1 MNIADLKPAP
11 YNPRTITPEAFSAL
25 ETSLGEFGDLSGIT
39 WNQRSGH
46 VVAGH
51 QRLDAL
57 KRKYG
62 RKLKVSGKDGAHAVV
77 TPAGERFPI
86 RVVDW
91 PEAQEKAANLAANS
105 PFLAGSFDSRGLEA
119 VLADLNA
126 ADGLGTL
133 VGDLRLAELL
143 PGAEDLLALATE
155 PGALLAASSG
165 GNGSGVAAAS
175 VGGGAGTG
183 DRAGGVATAT
193 DVPATTTEWLNFS
206 VPLTAAQHQVV
217 MQAIRIAKTQG
228 CEKVSDCLH
237 AIASTYV
244 MEHPNE

>member
-1 MNIADLKPAP
+1 MNIADLRPAP

-105 PFLAGSFDSRGLEA
+105 PFLAGSFDSKGLEA
-119 VLADLNA
+119 VLTDLNA

-133 VGDLRLAELL
+133 FGDLRLAELL
-143 PGAEDLLALATE
+143 PGAADLLALATE
-155 PGALLAASSG
+155 PGALVAASSG
-165 GNGSGVAAAS
+165 DNGSGAVS
-175 VGGGAGTG
+175 VGGGAGAG
-183 DRAGGVATAT
+183 DFAGGVAAAA
-193 DVPATTTEWLNFS
+193 DVPGAATEWLNFA

-217 MQAIRIAKTQG
+217 MQAIRIAKARG

-237 AIASTYV
+237 LIASTYV
-244 MEHPNE
+244 KEHEDG